1 MTTATEPN
9 ASTAQPPEAPRG
21 MFAPYREDQGRHV
34 RMAAFWSV
42 VFFVGFGC
50 RFLHDQLIQWK
61 ALAEPLG
68 HYRIPVVG
76 VDLSPAFLVSFLFFL
91 AGVLLVKRWQQK
103 PSVADLL
110 IETEAEL
117 KKVTWP
123 KGQEVWNASIVVIFC
138 VILLA
143 AFLMFSDWVVF
154 RIMGRLIFGG
164 A

>member
-21 MFAPYREDQGRHV
+21 MFAPYKEDQGRHV

-50 RFLHDQLIQWK
+50 RFLHDQMIQWHS
-61 ALAEPLG
+61 LAEPLG
-68 HYRIPVVG
+68 GRRLPVVG
-76 VDLSPAFLVSFLFFL
+76 VNLSPAFLVSFMVFL
-91 AGVLLVKRWQQK
+91 AGVTLVKRWQQK
-103 PSVADLL
+103 PSVADML
-110 IETEAEL
+110 IDTEAEL
-117 KKVTWP
+117 KKVNWP
-123 KGQEVWNASIVVIFC
+123 KGTEVWNASLVVIAFV
-138 VILLA
+138 VILA
-143 AFLMFSDWVVF
+143 ALLMASDWVIF